1 MKLGVLHPASVFR
14 ALYYAQRWRIKH
26 LLGIADSPRSPVLEG
41 GMDQAVER
49 YRRICRT
56 LLAHL
61 PNKLPEGFLAAE
73 IGCGDCLAAAEMVL
87 GQGARHIHLVE
98 HQAMPIT
105 PLHREALEKT
115 RVHDLPNRASI
126 LLPDNPPRLNP
137 AVATLHTG
145 LLENIALPEPVDLI
159 YSFDVLEHVEDLP
172 TFFTACHRMLKPGGW
187 SLHKFDL
194 SGHEFFEDPMPP
206 LDFQTYPRWLY
217 RLMFPRYRRAVGNFA
232 DQFIKAMKDCGF
244 EIHRIAPLRQAESHY
259 LAQIRPRLREEARS
273 RSDEMVGLLDLVI
286 LARRPIESL

>member
-1 MKLGVLHPASVFR
+1 MMRGILHPRSVLR
-14 ALYYAQRWRIKH
+14 ALYYAQRWRLKRW
-26 LLGIADSPRSPVLEG
+26 LGLPERARSPVLEAG
-41 GMDQAVER
+41 LDQAVAR
-49 YRRICRT
+49 YQRICRT
-56 LLAHL
+56 LLADL
-61 PNKLPEGFLAAE
+61 PSPLPDHFSAAE
-73 IGCGDCLAAAEMVL
+73 IGCGDCLAAADMMIGLSACHV
-87 GQGARHIHLVE
+87 HLVE
-98 HQAMPIT
+98 HQ
-105 PLHREALEKT
+105 PLPLTALHLKALEMT
-115 RVHDLPNRASI
+115 RTTDLPNRATL
-126 LLPDNPPRLNP
+126 LLPGDPPQLNP
-137 AVATLHTG
+137 SLATLHAG
-145 LLENIALPEPVDLI
+145 LLEKIVLPSPVDLV